1 MIGCEPPFR
10 SPRAGGDGG
19 SAGQLDH
26 AGDVPL
32 VPGGLRPWQWHDP
45 RAHSLCKP
53 MAGGPAWEDVVYRT
67 TYDKSNERFIE
78 HLRPTS
84 DISWFR
90 DEMAQLMGQRWKRRK
105 GDGQL
110 DDKVL
115 PRGPAYLIT
124 TFWSKDPSRRHR
136 EAPLQLPKFQVQNTA
151 LWRDLLAALEG
162 RKWHGGKRGMR
173 EGEEEGASRRA
184 RHRVCSDAIGAEV
197 SRRIVQEM
205 LPWLNMSRVE
215 ITASADFETRWRFDR
230 VVGLSYFALVGN
242 EPEESARG
250 SGDDSHNESVNSWF
264 VFKGSEFLHRT
275 RAWRGGGRYAI
286 VLYQSDGPGLPMPEG
301 VEAFALVVRCE
312 GVDGVAQHL
321 TLGATWDEQFA
332 RAFVRRIRVYLRSRS
347 PW

>member
-1 MIGCEPPFR
+1 MGRSELDRLWRPITALSRLRLRDREPSEPEDGLAMIGCELPFR

-136 EAPLQLPKFQVQNTA
+136 EAPLQLPKFQVQSTA

-162 RKWHGGKRGMR
+162 RKW
-173 EGEEEGASRRA
+173 S
-184 RHRVCSDAIGAEV
+184 
-197 SRRIVQEM
+197 
-205 LPWLNMSRVE
+205 
-215 ITASADFETRWRFDR
+215 TR
-230 VVGLSYFALVGN
+230 
-242 EPEESARG
+242 
-250 SGDDSHNESVNSWF
+250 
-264 VFKGSEFLHRT
+264 T
-275 RAWRGGGRYAI
+275 
-286 VLYQSDGPGLPMPEG
+286 
-301 VEAFALVVRCE
+301 
-312 GVDGVAQHL
+312 
-321 TLGATWDEQFA
+321 
-332 RAFVRRIRVYLRSRS
+332 
-347 PW
+347 